1 MHINVYMYLCVGK
14 MVRLVLMSFSL
25 LIATVWERL
34 LGLKLPIA
42 YCLKGK
48 VRDAIATHTAE
59 EGWSASLAG

>member
-1 MHINVYMYLCVGK
+1 MNAHQCVYVFMCGENGQTGFNEFFIAYCN
-14 MVRLVLMSFSL
+14 SL
-25 LIATVWERL
+25 ERL

-59 EGWSASLAG
+59 EG